1 MAVGG
6 FLFAQKRYTYS
17 IIINSYPMTKGN
29 KIFWVVIAIVIVRG
43 IVFLN
48 SRQTTV
54 APTTNTNTNTAP
66 TEITNK
72 PETKPTT
79 PTKVP
84 AGSYQEMVKKY
95 EGRRI
100 QINDAC
106 QATPSSQTFKNGTQ
120 VMFDNRGSK
129 AIKLTVDGVSYPT
142 SAYTYRLIPLTS
154 KTLPHSVIINCNGQ
168 NNIAQFNLQQ

>member
-1 MAVGG
+1 
-6 FLFAQKRYTYS
+6 
-17 IIINSYPMTKGN
+17 MTKGN
-29 KIFWVVIAIVIVRG
+29 KIFWVIIAIIIVGG

-54 APTTNTNTNTAP
+54 PPVTNTNTNTP
-66 TEITNK
+66 PSEVTNQ
-72 PETKPTT
+72 PETKPITPVKTITT
-79 PTKVP
+79 
-84 AGSYQEMVKKY
+84 SYQEMVKKF
-95 EGRRI
+95 EGKRI

-120 VMFDNRGSK
+120 VMFDNRGAK

-142 SAYTYRLIPLTS
+142 SAYTYRLITLTS